1 MAPDPTLLAMFDEI
15 RGGTLITLKRDGRPQ
30 SSVVGHAFDADTA
43 TVRISV
49 TDSRAKTRNLR
60 RDPRVSYQVTRADL
74 GAYAVGEGVAELG
87 AVAADPHDA
96 AVEDLVAHY
105 RDVSGEHPDWD
116 AYRAAMVADGRLLLR
131 VRLDRVYGWA
141 GS

>member
-30 SSVVGHAFDADTA
+30 SSVVGHVFDAATG

-60 RDPRVSYQVTRADL
+60 RDPRVSYQVTRPDL
-74 GAYAVGEGVAELG
+74 SGYAVGEGVAELG

-96 AVEDLVAHY
+96 AADALVAHY
-105 RDVSGEHPDWD
+105 RDVSGEHPDWED
-116 AYRAAMVADGRLLLR
+116 YRAAMVADGRLLLA